1 MAFWIMVSIIAI
13 VMVVSIIGII
23 REALKNNDKSDKLE
37 LLLSTVYF
45 IIAIIISA
53 ILVSYWPLNQYK
65 ELIITGLLTTTLIL
79 GLVLGIYELH
89 FLRKGTQENDD
100 KYSKETYHSIGEQL
114 YVKSFDIWI
123 IMLLGGILTASLT
136 NL

>member
-23 REALKNNDKSDKLE
+23 REALKHADKSNKLE
-37 LLLSTVYF
+37 LLLSIVYF
-45 IIAIIISA
+45 FIAIIVLV

-65 ELIITGLLTTTLIL
+65 DLIITGLLTTTLIL
-79 GLVLGIYELH
+79 GLVLGIYGLH